1 MPEDGPENS
10 KTSLEGPE
18 NSKTTFETVDTIKR
32 SDDSHEQQL
41 DDEVLTVSDTENKG
55 VYLDSDPVDE
65 TKEEFMEDF
74 DPIDVET
81 LDDIN
86 EATAELLQQRI
97 DDDCGDNEYVKG
109 LWYRQFYN
117 QTLTKKEQ
125 KIRNKNPAKVG
136 VKKIKKKTK
145 KKRKKAKAIATDKEK
160 EASGIIEESN
170 KALFATGEKDVLEEY
185 DETSDKKI
193 DLKVDENEI
202 EEKSPSIDG
211 EDQMSIKSSS
221 ELAPLKNTAQF
232 LVSHPR
238 TCILLL
244 SSWENG
250 SGKMK

>member
-1 MPEDGPENS
+1 MPRSKSQGRPFLQHTMPEDGPENS

-86 EATAELLQQRI
+86 EATAELLRKSRELTMTV
-97 DDDCGDNEYVKG
+97 GDNEYVKG
-109 LWYRQFYN
+109 LKSIGNSKQSN
-117 QTLTKKEQ
+117 SHKERA

-136 VKKIKKKTK
+136 IKKNKKKTK
-145 KKRKKAKAIATDKEK
+145 KKRKKAKAIAVDTEK
-160 EASGIIEESN
+160 EASG
-170 KALFATGEKDVLEEY
+170 T
-185 DETSDKKI
+185 
-193 DLKVDENEI
+193 
-202 EEKSPSIDG
+202 
-211 EDQMSIKSSS
+211 
-221 ELAPLKNTAQF
+221 
-232 LVSHPR
+232 
-238 TCILLL
+238 
-244 SSWENG
+244 
-250 SGKMK
+250 